1 MIQHNRVSPGAAPG
15 PHGRGTAPLAFLVAL
30 AVVVIGLYVLV
41 SSWLANLTVTEW
53 RDAPAGSH
61 LDILFD
67 EPAHPAWSW

>member
-1 MIQHNRVSPGAAPG
+1 MIHHNRG
-15 PHGRGTAPLAFLVAL
+15 PNGGTTGRHGRAAAPLAFLVAL
-30 AVVVIGLYVLV
+30 AALVIGLYVLA
-41 SSWLANLTVTEW
+41 SSWLANLTVVEW